1 MPFDS
6 AEAQTRLLVGNTS
19 AGTSGNSGGLALVQA
34 FTTGGESA
42 GYSVASLQIGF
53 NSAPSSTNLGNLTI
67 TLRNVGTSPPGGTVV
82 GTFTNPATG
91 SAGLNTFTAP
101 AGGIDLAANTTY
113 YIYLSETAFGASRV
127 QLRTFGGTTLTDE
140 DSGSLSDWSIANNS
154 HYNFFGTWTSQI
166 NLLGFNLNGS
176 VKTAGTTPTAPDAP
190 TSLTATAGDAQVTL
204 NWADPSNSDID
215 KYQFR
220 QGTGSPLTWGS
231 WTDIGSSSATTT
243 THTVTGL
250 TNGTQYSFQIR
261 AVDGT
266 AEGTASST
274 VTATPRF
281 DAPAGLTATA
291 GDTQVTLAWTDPSDN
306 AISGYEFRQGSSTT
320 ISSASW
326 TAISGSGADT
336 TSHTVTGLTNGTAYS
351 FQVRAVNGA
360 ASGTVTAT
368 PVAPLAAPTGLVVVP
383 GVGGAVLYWTD
394 PGNPAITGW
403 RYRVRASG
411 TTYGWSNMM
420 GAGADTTKHT
430 VTGLGNSALDFQIQ
444 YFVGSRV
451 STESAWVS
459 ATTKATADAT
469 VQFARVNTASNEG
482 ESAAVGVTLSALV
495 SDDVTVYF
503 RAGSDTDG
511 ATKGDD
517 YPAGTVTGPDGT
529 TGRYRVTIPA
539 GMTSAT
545 LSIPITDDSALEVSE
560 SFSLAIVDIVSAA
573 VIGRGARVGASVT
586 ILDNDVGIV
595 LSPTGALILEPTGT
609 ATYTVRL
616 GVRPTATVTVAVASQ
631 NAAIATAAPAELTFT
646 DTTWNTP
653 QMVTVTAVDDDI
665 DNPGNQRTVGIAH
678 TPSANSDNI
687 TVNTFSV
694 TVNDDD
700 ARGYTFTP
708 TALTVDEGD
717 SGSYTVALSSEPTA
731 NVPVTIT
738 SDNSDVTVDTN
749 SVMAG
754 NQNTLVFTADDWNT
768 ARTVTVSAA
777 RDSDRTGDSATLTH
791 AGLGGDY
798 GSISANTLAVTVNDA
813 PAAPAGLTATAGDG
827 EAALGWTDP
836 SDSAI
841 DSYQI
846 RQGSGSPFEWGSWA
860 DIANSDADTT
870 AHTVTGLDNGTEYS
884 FQVRAVDGTAAS
896 AASNTATAT
905 PAAAD
910 TDAPTA
916 TLAGVPEKINS
927 ATAFTATVTF
937 SEAVVGFI
945 KNDIMVTGGTA
956 GVFTGDDGDTEYTL
970 VVTPAG
976 SANVVVTVLADSAT
990 DGNGKTGPAAEVVE
1004 TAVWDA
1010 TAPTLGISGVPAS
1023 INATTAFTATFTFSE
1038 SVTGF
1043 DTDDIAVTGGSKG
1056 ALSGSGATY
1065 TMPITPA
1072 GSADVVVTVRAAAA
1086 TDGLNTGPASAE
1098 EATAAWEPP
1107 AAPTGLTATPGNAR
1121 VFLNWTNPS
1130 DSDIDKYQV
1139 RQGTGTTVTWG
1150 EWTDI
1155 GSSTATTTIHTVTGL
1170 ANGTEYSFQIR
1181 AVDGS
1186 AESVESNTAV
1196 ATPAAALV
1204 FTPAS
1209 LNVNEGMDRTYTV
1222 ALASRPT
1229 GGVTVTVASDNTD
1242 VTVDTNSVM
1251 PGDQNTLSFTTT
1263 TWGTAQTV
1271 TVAAAQDVDTTNDT
1285 ATLSHSASGGG
1296 YNSVTG
1302 DLAVTVTD
1310 DDSPSVTVAETGGGT
1325 AVTEGGGDEDT
1336 FTVV

>member
-1 MPFDS
+1 MS
-6 AEAQTRLLVGNTS
+6 QLNTLTVTIRN
-19 AGTSGNSGGLALVQA
+19 ASGG
-34 FTTGGESA
+34 
-42 GYSVASLQIGF
+42 
-53 NSAPSSTNLGNLTI
+53 N
-67 TLRNVGTSPPGGTVV
+67 PGDTVI
-82 GTFTNPATG
+82 GTFTNPG
-91 SAGLNTFTAP
+91 SGSRGLKTFTAP
-101 AGGIDLAANTTY
+101 AGGIDLNASTTY
-113 YIYLSETAFGASRV
+113 VLVLAQSGDGDTPSFPFRRGGSR
-127 QLRTFGGTTLTDE
+127 TDE
-140 DSGSLSDWSIANNS
+140 DSGSLSGWSIADNS
-154 HYNFFGTWTSQI
+154 LYIEDSSWISDSDNILEFS
-166 NLLGFNLNGS
+166 LYGS
-176 VKTAGTTPTAPDAP
+176 VKTAATAPAAP
-190 TSLTATAGDAQVTL
+190 TSLTATAGDKQVTL
-204 NWADPSNSDID
+204 SWSNPSNSAIT
-215 KYQFR
+215 KYQVR
-220 QGTGSPLTWGS
+220 QGSSTTISSAS
-231 WTDIGSSSATTT
+231 WTDITSSGAATTS
-243 THTVTGL
+243 HTVTGL
-250 TNGTQYSFQIR
+250 TNGTAYAFQIR
-261 AVDGT
+261 AVAGS
-266 AEGTASST
+266 AEGAASGT
-274 VTATPRF
+274 VQATPRF

-306 AISGYEFRQGSSTT
+306 AISGYQFRQRAGS
-320 ISSASW
+320 AAWGSW

-351 FQVRAVNGA
+351 FEVRAVNGA

-368 PVAPLAAPTGLVVVP
+368 PVAPLAEPTGLVVVP

-403 RYRVRASG
+403 RYRVRDSG
-411 TTYGWSNMM
+411 TTYGWSNIM

-430 VTGLGNSALDFQIQ
+430 VTGLGNGALGFQIQ

-451 STESAWVS
+451 SAESAWVS

-469 VQFARVNTASNEG
+469 VQFVRSITASNEG
-482 ESAAVGVTLSALV
+482 ESAAVGVTLSASV
-495 SDDVTVYF
+495 SAEVTVYIT
-503 RAGSDTDG
+503 AGG
-511 ATKGDD
+511 GAATKGDD
-517 YPAGTVTGPDGT
+517 YPAGTVTGPDGEA
-529 TGRYRVTIPA
+529 GRYRVTIPA

-545 LSIPITDDSALEVSE
+545 LSIALTDDSVVEVSE
-560 SFSLAIVDIVSAA
+560 SFSLVIVDIVSTA
-573 VIGRGARVGASVT
+573 VIGRGTRVGASVT
-586 ILDNDVGIV
+586 IIDNDIGIV

-631 NAAIATAAPAELTFT
+631 NPAIATAAPAELTFT
-646 DTTWNTP
+646 DTTWSTP

-665 DNPGNQRTVGIAH
+665 DNPGNQRSIGIAH
-678 TPSANSDNI
+678 TPSTNSDGI
-687 TVNTFSV
+687 TVNVFSV

-708 TALTVDEGD
+708 TALTVDEDD
-717 SGSYTVALSSEPTA
+717 SGSYAVALSSEPTA
-731 NVPVTIT
+731 NVTVTIT
-738 SDNSDVTVDTN
+738 SDNSDVTVDTD

-754 NQNTLVFTADDWNT
+754 NQNTLSFSTTTWNT
-768 ARTVTVSAA
+768 AQTVTVTAV

-896 AASNTATAT
+896 AESNTATAT

-937 SEAVVGFI
+937 SEVVDGFI

-956 GVFTGDDGDTEYTL
+956 GVFTGGDGDTEYTL

-976 SANVVVTVLADSAT
+976 GADVVVTVAANAAT
-990 DGNGKTGPAAEVVE
+990 DGNGNTGPAAAVAK

-1130 DSDIDKYQV
+1130 DSDIDKYQI

-1150 EWTDI
+1150 
-1155 GSSTATTTIHTVTGL
+1155 G
-1170 ANGTEYSFQIR
+1170 
-1181 AVDGS
+1181 VDGHR
-1186 AESVESNTAV
+1186 EQHGHHHHPHGHRLGQRHRVQLPDPRGGRVGGERGVEHRGRHARRR
-1196 ATPAAALV
+1196 AGIHARLAQRERGHGPHLHRGAGQPADGRRHGDGGERQRRRDVRHQFRQPWQSEHPELQHDHLEHRAD
-1204 FTPAS
+1204 
-1209 LNVNEGMDRTYTV
+1209 GDRRRG
-1222 ALASRPT
+1222 AGR
-1229 GGVTVTVASDNTD
+1229 
-1242 VTVDTNSVM
+1242 
-1251 PGDQNTLSFTTT
+1251 
-1263 TWGTAQTV
+1263 
-1271 TVAAAQDVDTTNDT
+1271 
-1285 ATLSHSASGGG
+1285 
-1296 YNSVTG
+1296 
-1302 DLAVTVTD
+1302 
-1310 DDSPSVTVAETGGGT
+1310 
-1325 AVTEGGGDEDT
+1325 
-1336 FTVV
+1336 